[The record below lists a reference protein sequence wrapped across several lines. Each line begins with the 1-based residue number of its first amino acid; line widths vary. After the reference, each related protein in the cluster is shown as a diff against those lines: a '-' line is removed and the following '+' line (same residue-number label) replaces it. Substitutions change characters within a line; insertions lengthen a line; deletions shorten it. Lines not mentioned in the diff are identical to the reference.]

1 LRAGGTLLLVGCSLP
16 ALSTAAL
23 AQAAATDEIVV
34 TGQAVPGAVI
44 GDIPAENQLNRAD
57 IDAYGVDSVSE
68 LLDEI
73 AAQTS
78 SNQGRSDDGPVVLV
92 NGKRISGVNEVND
105 LPTEAV
111 LRLDILP
118 EEVALKYGYD
128 AQRKVVNIILR
139 RRFRSQLAKAGGGLA
154 TQGQGE
160 NLTAAIGYTRIH
172 DNDRINLTARAKTS
186 ASLLESERDVIV
198 DPDAARDPT
207 GRVSD
212 DRAYRTLSP
221 STRTYTLNATVAR
234 QLSERANLSWNG
246 RLDYESS
253 AARNGLPSDSLT
265 AADGTTVNRILSLDP
280 LRQDS
285 RTLSL
290 NSGVSLNV
298 DLSKL
303 WRLSLVGNYSH
314 SDTRTDSDRG
324 YDLDAVQA
332 AIDCGDGDA
341 SGTLPAYV
349 LGRIRTQRAR
359 ALQDTGSASLLL
371 NGKLFKLPAG
381 NVGMSMR
388 LSGDT
393 SSLRSSTSLD
403 GLLSERTTS
412 RTNGGAQISFD
423 LPIASPR
430 NHVLSALGT
439 LTANVNASVMQ
450 VSDYGTL
457 GTLGYG
463 LSWTPRTGIT
473 IIAAINNDRTA
484 PTLEQRNS
492 PSITTSNVRIYD
504 YVRGQSATVT
514 QVSGGNPTLR
524 ADDRR
529 QFKLGATVKPFA
541 KINLTLSA
549 NYADS
554 VTRDA
559 IISLSGVSSALEAAF
574 PDRYTRDADGAL
586 MRIDTR
592 SVNVAREEVKQLRW
606 GFNFTQILRKPK
618 RPEPPAGM
626 VPPWR
631 RMAQADTPVQDGVPS
646 GDKSEPGAAAPDA
659 SERPGG
665 TAEGGPDAGE
675 DGADILVNGH
685 KQDDAVPMGAPG
697 GFDGP
702 DGFGPP
708 PGGPLPDGGP
718 PPGGAPPGGGPGGPG
733 GFGPPPGGGPFG
745 GGSDNGARLQLS
757 LYHSLMLR
765 DAVLL
770 TQGGP
775 WVDLLNGGTLGGS
788 PQPRHKVQLSS
799 GLIDNGVGVRLDGN
813 WQSASHVTGDQA
825 TSGGDLRFGQL
836 VTFNLRLFA
845 NLSNRLPGKDWAR
858 GMRVSLDVGNLLN
871 QRQKVTDA
879 TGATPI
885 AYQPA
890 YLDPEGRTLM
900 LSVRKIF

>member
-1 LRAGGTLLLVGCSLP
+1 MFYSLATRLRTGGSQLLAGCSLS
-16 ALSTAAL
+16 ALSISAL
-23 AQAAATDEIVV
+23 AQTAATDEIVV

-44 GDIPAENQLNRAD
+44 GDVPAENQLNRAD
-57 IDAYGVDSVSE
+57 IDAYGVDTVSE

-105 LPTEAV
+105 LPTESI

-139 RRFRSQLAKAGGGLA
+139 RRFRSQAANMGGGLA

-160 NLTAAIGYTRIH
+160 NLNASVGYTRIH
-172 DNDRINLTARAKTS
+172 DNDRINVTARSRTA

-198 DPDAARDPT
+198 DPDAASDPT

-221 STRTYTLNATVAR
+221 STRTYMLNASVAH
-234 QLSERANLSWNG
+234 QLSGTANLSWNG
-246 RLDYESS
+246 RVEYASS
-253 AARNGLPSDSLT
+253 AARNGLPSDGLT
-265 AADGTTVNRILSLDP
+265 AGDGTAVNRILSLDP

-290 NSGVSLNV
+290 SSGVSLNV

-303 WRLSLVGNYSH
+303 WRLSVIGSYSH

-324 YDLDAVQA
+324 YDLDEVQA
-332 AIDCGDGDA
+332 AIDAGNVDA
-341 SGTLPAYV
+341 SGSLPASL
-349 LGRIRTQRAR
+349 LGGMRTQHAR

-381 NVGMSMR
+381 NVGMNMR

-393 SSLRSSTSLD
+393 SSLQSSSSLD
-403 GLLSERTTS
+403 GVTSERTTS

-423 LPIASPR
+423 LPIASRR
-430 NHVLSALGT
+430 NHFLSALGT
-439 LTANVNASVMQ
+439 LTANVNASVTQ
-450 VSDYGTL
+450 VSDYGAL

-541 KINLTLSA
+541 KVNLTLSA

-574 PDRYTRDADGAL
+574 PDRYTRDEEGML
-586 MRIDTR
+586 TRIDTR
-592 SVNVAREEVKQLRW
+592 SVNVAREEVTQLRW
-606 GFNFTQILRKPK
+606 GLNFTQILRKPK

-631 RMAQADTPVQDGVPS
+631 RMAQAD
-646 GDKSEPGAAAPDA
+646 AAASEKTGPENPGPDEA
-659 SERPGG
+659 GQ
-665 TAEGGPDAGE
+665 GGPEASHEAGE
-675 DGADILVNGH
+675 GGADILVNGH
-685 KQDDAVPMGAPG
+685 RQDDAVPMGPPG

-708 PGGPLPDGGP
+708 PGPPPEGGP
-718 PPGGAPPGGGPGGPG
+718 PPGDGPGGPGGPG
-733 GFGPPPGGGPFG
+733 GFGPPPGGGPGG

-770 TQGGP
+770 TEGGP

-799 GLIDNGVGVRLDGN
+799 GVTDNGVGVRLDGN
-813 WQSASHVTGDQA
+813 WQSASHVSGDQA

-836 VTFNLRLFA
+836 VTFDLRLFA
-845 NLSNRLPGKDWAR
+845 NLGNRFRGQDWAR
-858 GMRVSLDVGNLLN
+858 GTRVSLSIGNLLN
-871 QRQKVTDA
+871 RRQKVTDA

-890 YLDPEGRTLM
+890 YLDPEGRMLM